1 MDDGLRQQGCGG
13 GAVAC
18 DIVRLGCDLADK
30 LRAHVLECVLKFY
43 ILCNRH
49 AVIGDQRR
57 AELLAEHD
65 VAALRAKGNFYSIGE
80 LVNAGQQGLAGLFA
94 INNLLCHKNC
104 FLSIKHELFYNCQ
117 NVGHLDDDVIF
128 AVKL

>member
-1 MDDGLRQQGCGG
+1 MDDGLRQQGRGG

-18 DIVRLGCDLADK
+18 DIVGLGRDLADE
-30 LRAHVLECVLKFY
+30 LRAHVLECVLELHV
-43 ILCNRH
+43 LCDGH
-49 AVIGDQRR
+49 AVVGDQRR

>member
-1 MDDGLRQQGCGG
+1 MDDGLRQQGSGG
-13 GAVAC
+13 GAVAG
-18 DIVRLGCDLADK
+18 DIVGLGSDFADE
-30 LRAHVLECVLKFY
+30 LRAHVLERILKLDVLGD
-43 ILCNRH
+43 RH

-57 AELLAEHD
+57 AELLAQNN
-65 VAALRAKGNFYSIGE
+65 VAALRAQGDLYGIGE
-80 LVNAGQQGLAGLFA
+80 LVDAGQQGLAGLFA